1 MKVYAGFQD
10 FKRINNAVVTTGTFD
25 GVHIGHKKI
34 ISRLIELAKKTNGES
49 VLITFNPHPRL
60 VLQPEN
66 NNLKLISTL
75 EEKIEQLE
83 HAGIDHLIIQ
93 PFTIEFSRT
102 TSLNF
107 IRDLLVNS
115 VGTKTLVI
123 GYDHHFGRNRE
134 GSFEHLQEFGPLYG
148 FNVEEIPALDINEV
162 NVSSTKIRNALL
174 EGDISSANQY
184 LGYTF
189 AISGKV
195 VEGNSIGRTI
205 DFPTANIHL
214 DDPYKIIPKTGVYI
228 CFLRIDNA
236 IYHAMVNI
244 GLNPTVSNSQ
254 DCKIE
259 AHILNFTGDLYNK
272 TVQIQ
277 FMTRIR
283 DEIKFESL
291 TQLKQ
296 QLEHD
301 KITTQSYFS

>member
-10 FKRINNAVVTTGTFD
+10 FKRLNNAVVTTGTFD

-75 EEKIEQLE
+75 NEKIEQLE

-205 DFPTANIHL
+205 DFPTANIEL

-228 CFLRIDNA
+228 SLLRVDNA

-244 GLNPTVSNSQ
+244 GLNPTVSNSH

>member
-1 MKVYAGFQD
+1 MKVYAGFQE
-10 FKRINNAVVTTGTFD
+10 FKRLKNAVVTTGTFD

-34 ISRLIELAKKTNGES
+34 IGRLLEVAQKTNGET

-66 NNLKLISTL
+66 NDLKLISTL
-75 EEKIEQLE
+75 NEKIEQLE

-93 PFTIEFSRT
+93 PFTLEFSRT
-102 TSLNF
+102 TSINF

-174 EGDISSANQY
+174 DGDINSANQY

-195 VEGNSIGRTI
+195 IPGNSIGRTI
-205 DFPTANIHL
+205 NFPTANIFL
-214 DDPYKIIPKTGVYI
+214 DDPHKIIPKPGVYVAL
-228 CFLRIDNA
+228 LRVDTV

-244 GLNPTVSNSQ
+244 GINPTVSNSNE
-254 DCKIE
+254 CKIE
-259 AHILNFTGDLYNK
+259 AHILNFNGDLYNK
-272 TVQIQ
+272 LVQIQ

-283 DEIKFESL
+283 DEIKFESIN
-291 TQLKQ
+291 QLQK

-301 KITTQSYFS
+301 KITTQNYFS